1 MFLICARK
9 LTWTTLLSTTPER
22 QIQKLVV
29 EYEKFQRERLPVCS
43 THKGELVETSCTI
56 MDLKNVGISQFWK
69 VSTYVQ
75 QASNIGQHYYPE
87 TMGKFYIINA
97 PYIFTT
103 VWSVIKGWLDPV
115 TVEKIRILGHKYKDE
130 LLEQIP
136 AENLPESLGGTCN
149 CPGGCSLSDAGPWNT
164 EEGKQIIEKVRQEE
178 QQKKEAH
185 EKGAAP
191 PASDAKPEPTANG
204 ST

>member
-1 MFLICARK
+1 
-9 LTWTTLLSTTPER
+9 
-22 QIQKLVV
+22 
-29 EYEKFQRERLPVCS
+29 
-43 THKGELVETSCTI
+43 
-56 MDLKNVGISQFWK
+56 MDLKNVGISAFWK

-115 TVEKIRILGHKYKDE
+115 TVEKIKILGHKYQDE
-130 LLEQIP
+130 LLQQIP
-136 AENLPESLGGTCN
+136 AENLPEALGGKCN

-164 EEGKQIIEKVRQEE
+164 EEGRQIIEKVREE
-178 QQKKEAH
+178 EKQKREQH
-185 EKGAAP
+185 ERTASAAAP
-191 PASDAKPEPTANG
+191 PPMPTLRLLRPPLRPPHKTARLPRLIHHS
-204 ST
+204 STLLARTYFFCLFAPLLSSTAHWL